1 MNSLFTR
8 IAVMIAFITVG
19 FGVNAQSISSNL
31 NARPGVTVGVQED
44 FIVTLSAGS
53 LSPFTNVKLAIQ
65 LVNPAQG
72 ANIALSLQNPQT
84 SQYEN
89 LVFDG
94 SGASISAAAPFFLN
108 PNPLNLRATFSAAGV
123 YNYSVS
129 ILNGTTNAV
138 IATSN
143 ESVTVGTPFVAPTIA
158 GSQNGQ
164 NYTVG
169 VQNTYSVSTTTGTEA
184 GTMVRVFFKMN
195 AAQAASSQIEYWE
208 VQSNTWQPFPVNANG
223 EAHFGP
229 NTGFPL
235 AAATTQFRATY
246 NAAGTFN
253 YKLAIYRVAA
263 PHDTMAVANESF
275 TVSSPVLAPPT
286 LSSTLNGQTV
296 FTHDETSYTVT
307 TVANDYDGTDIRG
320 FFKLANLAQVA
331 DINLTYEIIP
341 GTFLPVTINANGIGY
356 FGPPSGF
363 PLADASTNF
372 KAVFDAAGVYN
383 YKIAIYDVNTL
394 DTLASANESVTV
406 EDRALPTIG
415 SDLDG
420 QTVLTDATTE
430 FEISTVANDYAGTQ
444 TLVYFEAL
452 DLALVPNVNIEAL
465 VGATWV
471 PVDIS
476 SGSST
481 FPPFSL
487 VDGSETFR
495 VTFDAAGTYPF
506 KLSLVDV
513 NTEDTLASS
522 LETVIV
528 EDPTPVAATILS
540 DLDARTGVVINIEE
554 AFTIT
559 TVANDFADEDVRIK
573 ITLETPAQAPNFFI
587 TYNSTTVT
595 FDANGVAYIGAVAG
609 FPLDDEDFDLE
620 ATFLAGGTF
629 GYNIALVDVD
639 DNVLAEND
647 EEVFVL
653 DNSSIADNASFISNT
668 FPNPTEGIVNIQT
681 TETGIG
687 TLGVYTLTGKKVINQ
702 TINGSVNTVSLETLP
717 AGMYIIKISQNE
729 KDAVIRV
736 VKK

>member
-31 NARPGVTVGVQED
+31 NARPGVNVGVQED
-44 FIVTLSAGS
+44 FIVTLSAGA

-65 LVNPAQG
+65 LVNPAQSP
-72 ANIALSLQNPQT
+72 NIALSLQNPQT

-108 PNPLNLRATFSAAGV
+108 PNPLNLRATFSAVGV

-129 ILNGTTNAV
+129 ILDGTTNAV

-143 ESVTVGTPFVAPTIA
+143 ESVTVGTPFVAPTITS
-158 GSQNGQ
+158 SQNGQ
-164 NYTVG
+164 SYITG

-195 AAQAASSQIEYWE
+195 AAQAANSQIEYWE
-208 VQSNTWQPFPVNANG
+208 VQSSTWQPFTVNANG

-229 NTGFPL
+229 TTGFPL
-235 AAATTQFRATY
+235 TAATTQFRATY

-253 YKLAIYRVAA
+253 YKLAVYRVAA

-275 TVSSPVLAPPT
+275 TVSALVSPTV
-286 LSSTLNGQTV
+286 SSTLDGQTV
-296 FTHDETSYTVT
+296 ATGDETSYTVT
-307 TVANDYDGTDIRG
+307 TVANDYANTNIRG
-320 FFKLANLAQVA
+320 FFKLANPAQAGEV
-331 DINLTYEIIP
+331 NLTYEVIP
-341 GTFLPVTINANGIGY
+341 GTFLPLTIDANGIGY
-356 FGPPSGF
+356 FGPVSGF
-363 PLADASTNF
+363 PLADATTNF
-372 KAVFDAAGVYN
+372 KAIFDAAGVYN

-406 EDRALPTIG
+406 ED
-415 SDLDG
+415 
-420 QTVLTDATTE
+420 
-430 FEISTVANDYAGTQ
+430 
-444 TLVYFEAL
+444 
-452 DLALVPNVNIEAL
+452 
-465 VGATWV
+465 
-471 PVDIS
+471 
-476 SGSST
+476 
-481 FPPFSL
+481 
-487 VDGSETFR
+487 
-495 VTFDAAGTYPF
+495 
-506 KLSLVDV
+506 
-513 NTEDTLASS
+513 
-522 LETVIV
+522 
-528 EDPTPVAATILS
+528 PTPVAAIIST
-540 DLDARTGVVINIEE
+540 DLDARTGVAVNIEE

-559 TVANDFADEDVRIK
+559 TVANDFADEHVRIK
-573 ITLETPAQAPNFFI
+573 ITLETPAQAPNFFV
-587 TYNSTTVT
+587 TYNSTSIT
-595 FDANGVAYIGAVAG
+595 FDANGVAYIGIPAG
-609 FPLDDEDFDLE
+609 FPLDDEEFDLN

-629 GYNIALVDVD
+629 AYNIALIDAT
-639 DNVLAEND
+639 DNSVLAEND

-653 DNSSIADNASFISNT
+653 DNSSITNNASFISNT

-681 TETGIG
+681 TQTGVG